1 MAARPH
7 SASPVELK
15 EQIEAERRGE
25 PFLVYRDADGRQQ
38 IVGLGSGSA
47 RLSVGRG
54 DSSDIPLPWDADVS
68 RLHAVLERIG
78 DDWTVSDD
86 GLSRNGTFV
95 NAERIAGRRRLH
107 DGDTVR
113 FGSTTAVFR
122 DPLVTGAIETN
133 LAADGSG
140 EIAISDA
147 ERRVL
152 VALCAPYKVGTP
164 YAAPASNREIADR
177 LHVSVDTVKTHLRVL
192 FEKLGVD
199 HLPQNQ
205 KRAKLVERAFQSGV
219 LSPRD
224 L

>member
-1 MAARPH
+1 MAGRPH
-7 SASPVELK
+7 SASAIELR

-25 PFLVYRDADGRQQ
+25 PFLVYRDAEDRQQ
-38 IVGLGSGSA
+38 IVALGAGAA

-54 DSSDIPLPWDADVS
+54 EGADIPLAWDGDVS
-68 RLHAVLERIG
+68 RLHALLERIG

-95 NAERIAGRRRLH
+95 NAERIAARRRLR
-107 DGDTVR
+107 DGDTLR
-113 FGSTTAVFR
+113 FGGTTAVFR
-122 DPLVTGAIETN
+122 DPLTAGAVETN
-133 LAADGSG
+133 LAADGSR
-140 EIAISDA
+140 EVAISPA

-152 VALCAPYKVGTP
+152 IALCTPFKAGTP
-164 YAAPASNREIADR
+164 YAAPASNRDIADQ
-177 LHVSVDTVKTHLRVL
+177 LHISTDTVKTHLRVL

-199 HLPQNQ
+199 HFPQNQ